1 MENNASFVRTQM
13 LPPQAPPVSEAGAVK
28 WLRENLFSGWFNT
41 ILTLLGLWVIFK
53 LVTSAAPWWLNSVWN
68 AESLSQCREIV
79 AAAAANVAVTFLKGE
94 TPEAKTTLYDTPS
107 ELFVPAVVTAE
118 NIKAEIF
125 DKGINTP
132 EEVCTGEYAEGC
144 KALGITQ

>member
-1 MENNASFVRTQM
+1 MGAI
-13 LPPQAPPVSEAGAVK
+13 LGAV
-28 WLRENLFSGWFNT
+28 LGVLMGALFHHYVLMAPDLSG
-41 ILTLLGLWVIFK
+41 L
-53 LVTSAAPWWLNSVWN
+53 
-68 AESLSQCREIV
+68 
-79 AAAAANVAVTFLKGE
+79 
-94 TPEAKTTLYDTPS
+94 

>member
-1 MENNASFVRTQM
+1 M
-13 LPPQAPPVSEAGAVK
+13 
-28 WLRENLFSGWFNT
+28 
-41 ILTLLGLWVIFK
+41 
-53 LVTSAAPWWLNSVWN
+53 
-68 AESLSQCREIV
+68 
-79 AAAAANVAVTFLKGE
+79 AAAAARVAVQLLKGE
-94 TPEAKTTLYDTPS
+94 TPEAKTSLYDTPS

-125 DKGINTP
+125 DKKIQTA